1 MEKRVYLA
9 GSVIGLSYKEFTG
22 WREYAKLELAKYG
35 IIGVSPMRFKEHLKD
50 KGVIFDS
57 DNSILEY
64 DKGITV
70 RARLD
75 VKNSDLFLANLL
87 GAKEVSKGTLI
98 EYGWADAF
106 GKPIVSVIEREGNVH
121 EHPLVREL
129 TGFRVENL
137 DEGLEVVRK
146 ILSY

>member
-35 IIGVSPMRFKEHLKD
+35 IIGVSSMRFKEHLKD

-57 DNSILEY
+57 DNSILEC